1 MKRYLN
7 AILVVEGKADAAY
20 LSNYYASEIIA
31 VNGYE
36 LAKQTLEYLKYK
48 SVIILT
54 DPDKAGIEIRAKLN
68 EQLKNAV
75 NVEIDI
81 DQCLRGNKKGVAE
94 CMIDEI
100 IKQLSPYENNKPLEE
115 DKITTAD
122 LQKICLLNDTNLRN
136 FICQKLRLGICNLKQ
151 LVKRLNYHKIEL
163 VTIAKLIEE
172 YHGN

>member
-54 DPDKAGIEIRAKLN
+54 DPEN
-68 EQLKNAV
+68 
-75 NVEIDI
+75 
-81 DQCLRGNKKGVAE
+81 GN
-94 CMIDEI
+94 
-100 IKQLSPYENNKPLEE
+100 
-115 DKITTAD
+115 
-122 LQKICLLNDTNLRN
+122 
-136 FICQKLRLGICNLKQ
+136 
-151 LVKRLNYHKIEL
+151 
-163 VTIAKLIEE
+163 
-172 YHGN
+172 